1 MGRRQWQSKIMN
13 KKNIQIRLETIE
25 EQISRISERLY
36 QPNISPSDAKK
47 MQKRRNKLIK
57 DKSKLHKKLQSDGL
71 S

>member
-1 MGRRQWQSKIMN
+1 MGRRQWQNKIMN

>member
-1 MGRRQWQSKIMN
+1 MGRRQWQNKIMN
-13 KKNIQIRLETIE
+13 KKNIQIRLKTIE

-36 QPNISPSDAKK
+36 QPNINSSDAKE
-47 MQKRRNKLIK
+47 MQKRRKKLIK